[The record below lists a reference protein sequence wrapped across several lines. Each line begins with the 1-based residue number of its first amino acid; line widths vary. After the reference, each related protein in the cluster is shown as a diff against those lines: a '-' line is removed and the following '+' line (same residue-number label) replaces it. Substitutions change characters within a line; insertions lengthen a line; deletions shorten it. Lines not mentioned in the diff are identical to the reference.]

1 MQISSGFTPFFVKAH
16 LKLKEENQ
24 KEQEKANSSLEN
36 LAQKTN
42 ELTKNSQESK
52 DLNKTENSQ
61 KSEGSS
67 EDGMLSALYKRL
79 QQIYQQLD
87 KLQAQLESQDDI
99 SARNSILTQI
109 MQLNGEAQEINKQI
123 QKVLEKLFKSL
134 QKSA

>member
-1 MQISSGFTPFFVKAH
+1 
-16 LKLKEENQ
+16 
-24 KEQEKANSSLEN
+24 
-36 LAQKTN
+36 
-42 ELTKNSQESK
+42 
-52 DLNKTENSQ
+52 
-61 KSEGSS
+61 
-67 EDGMLSALYKRL
+67 MLSALYKRL

>member
-1 MQISSGFTPFFVKAH
+1 MQISSGFTPFFAKAH

-36 LAQKTN
+36 SAQKTN

-61 KSEGSS
+61 KSNGSS

-87 KLQAQLESQDDI
+87 KFQAQLESQDDI

-123 QKVLEKLFKSL
+123 QKVLEKLFESL

>member
-1 MQISSGFTPFFVKAH
+1 
-16 LKLKEENQ
+16 
-24 KEQEKANSSLEN
+24 
-36 LAQKTN
+36 
-42 ELTKNSQESK
+42 
-52 DLNKTENSQ
+52 
-61 KSEGSS
+61 
-67 EDGMLSALYKRL
+67 MLSALYKRL

-134 QKSA
+134 QKSAWFYS